1 MSFCFHTLECASMYY
16 QCKQTT
22 MNETHAILSHC
33 KMIQTARYLKLQT
46 TNTE

>member
-1 MSFCFHTLECASMYY
+1 MSLCFHILECESMYH

-22 MNETHAILSHC
+22 MNEKQAILSHC
-33 KMIQTARYLKLQT
+33 KMMQMARYLKLQT